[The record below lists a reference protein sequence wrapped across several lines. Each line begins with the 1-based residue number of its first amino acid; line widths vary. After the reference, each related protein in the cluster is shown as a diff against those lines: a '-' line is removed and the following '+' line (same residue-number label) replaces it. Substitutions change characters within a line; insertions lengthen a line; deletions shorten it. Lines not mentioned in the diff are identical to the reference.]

1 MAGYYRTQYEEALL
15 FFDSIIRYEQP
26 IFRLIDADWMFIN
39 KHQTNIYRI
48 PLKEDLMKVDN
59 ALPAVN
65 IHYRNEDRK
74 IYEGNYEYKHLPLS
88 LKMLDDPN
96 REAFL
101 PWLYSE
107 CDIYRKPNQPNPTW
121 CLGYG
126 ADSWDSF

>member
-15 FFDSIIRYEQP
+15 FFDSIIRYNQP

-48 PLKEDLMKVDN
+48 PLKNDSMEVDS

-74 IYEGNYEYKHLPLS
+74 NHEGNYEYKHLPLS

-96 REAFL
+96 RGGF
-101 PWLYSE
+101 
-107 CDIYRKPNQPNPTW
+107 IT
-121 CLGYG
+121 LGSTLSATSTENRTSPIRRG
-126 ADSWDSF
+126 A

>member
-1 MAGYYRTQYEEALL
+1 
-15 FFDSIIRYEQP
+15 
-26 IFRLIDADWMFIN
+26 MFIN

-48 PLKEDLMKVDN
+48 PLKNDSMEVGN

-74 IYEGNYEYKHLPLS
+74 IYEGNYEYKHLPLA

-96 REAFL
+96 RGGFYT
-101 PWLYSE
+101 WLYSE
-107 CDIYRKPNQPNPTW
+107 CDIYRNRTSPIRTW

-126 ADSWDSF
+126 SGF